1 MWCVRHNL
9 LAVEDAGFDELANL
23 MMADTE
29 LCRCVAQRQLFTV
42 LLGRAVAVDAAYT
55 AERADAVRRPGL
67 ALAGRHSHSVQ

>member
-29 LCRCVAQRQLFTV
+29 LCGGIAQRQPLAI

-55 AERADAVRRPGL
+55 AEQAY
-67 ALAGRHSHSVQ
+67 AGMEWLYGGE